1 MTLFKRKA
9 SAYFAICITAIL
21 VIALC
26 GCEDLGEF
34 EDPEEYYNSFGD
46 VVFLGGVAGTGKSYS
61 VEEYFYNEESRDDF
75 LMNDDGVYV
84 GVEHS
89 DYVYVAIPFTRD
101 IEMDSLALYL
111 QAKSSVTLY
120 INVYITDK
128 LPKNWKEIEESEALG
143 DGSTKA
149 ADESFGDKLRESST
163 GVPRGG
169 SDGDTQK
176 NDDPDPE
183 TRVGEV
189 TLHLAEGEW
198 ASFVLE
204 YFKVDENLKK
214 SIYVEDGSY
223 ILLQI
228 RNNSGVRVLDQ
239 ESNLYVDAQTG
250 LVLEKAEITMTNLL
264 VRAIVPENKTEAN
277 GGEN

>member
-1 MTLFKRKA
+1 MMLFKRKA
-9 SAYFAICITAIL
+9 AAYFAICITAIL

-46 VVFLGGVAGTGKSYS
+46 VVFMGGIAETGKPYS
-61 VEEYFYNEESRDDF
+61 IEEYFYNEESRDDF

-128 LPKNWKEIEESEALG
+128 LPKNWKEIEESETL
-143 DGSTKA
+143 DDESTKA
-149 ADESFGDKLRESST
+149 ADESLEDKLEETST
-163 GVPRGG
+163 DVPQGG

-176 NDDPDPE
+176 YDDPNPKSKI
-183 TRVGEV
+183 GEI
-189 TLHLAEGEW
+189 TLHLSEGKW
-198 ASFVLE
+198 ASFVLD
-204 YFKVDENLKK
+204 YFNVDGNVKK
-214 SIYVEDGSY
+214 SIYVEGESY

-228 RNNSGVRVLDQ
+228 RNNSGACVYKKGD
-239 ESNLYVDAQTG
+239 LYVDGQSG
-250 LVLEKAEITMTNLL
+250 QVCEKAEITMTNLL
-264 VRAIVPENKTEAN
+264 VRALVPENKTEAN